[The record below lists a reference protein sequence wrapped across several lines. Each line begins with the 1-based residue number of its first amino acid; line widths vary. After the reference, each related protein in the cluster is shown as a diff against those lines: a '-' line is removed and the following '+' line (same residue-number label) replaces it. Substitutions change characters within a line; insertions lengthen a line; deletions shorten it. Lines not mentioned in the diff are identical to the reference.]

1 MMRSRDPRV
10 RQRINQISHN
20 LESANETAQEGL
32 YTFSHNYLVPCFAA
46 IGNCVYACT
55 APCLPSREDQLR
67 RRRRGRAEANFD
79 FYDDWDNDESN
90 DGLLGWGTDELDRL
104 LAGSGLARGSSEQPR
119 RQRKMSYGARRTR
132 KKSTAIVNDDR
143 NDPTVIP
150 SSSFL
155 GFLERLPWRFGARG
169 LKYRPSAADLQEHPA
184 GLLRRHDHENE
195 PLIEETEE
203 SEGQCSGRNGR
214 YRSSTQS
221 SRDTINSLSSRG
233 DLIPSDEEEDAV
245 PLSDEFAL
253 ALASRRGTGLDSI
266 DLIGDKPSSM
276 RSVSGTFSLRTTAS
290 SKELKQKKKK
300 RSSRLRSPQG
310 SYVEVTQEVSTP
322 TLADLKK
329 EEDQAELR
337 EESEVARRRLIAQQ
351 LASSRGLDQTK
362 DEVSHSQP
370 LSPQPQTVSSDT
382 THHESPDTP
391 LDSAVKDGTTQ
402 SQVTQPLRNPRSP
415 GDDSQTEPFPPFPS
429 TPDFHEVGFPYQ
441 HGYFQNRSNDP
452 SSSGPADPSRTHED
466 RASEGT
472 GGD

>member
-10 RQRINQISHN
+10 RQTINQISHN

-32 YTFSHNYLVPCFAA
+32 YTLSHNYLVPCFAA
-46 IGNCVYACT
+46 IGNCVYSCT

-90 DGLLGWGTDELDRL
+90 DSLLGWGTDELDRL

-132 KKSTAIVNDDR
+132 RKSSVIVSDDR

-155 GFLERLPWRFGARG
+155 GFLERFPWRFGARG

-184 GLLRRHDHENE
+184 GLRRFEHEDE
-195 PLIEETEE
+195 PLIEEPEE
-203 SEGQCSGRNGR
+203 NEGPAASNGR

-221 SRDTINSLSSRG
+221 SRDTTNSLSSRG

-245 PLSDEFAL
+245 PLDDEFAL

-266 DLIGDKPSSM
+266 DLIGDKPASM
-276 RSVSGTFSLRTTAS
+276 RSVSGTFSLKTNAS
-290 SKELKQKKKK
+290 SKESRMKKKK

-310 SYVEVTQEVSTP
+310 SYVEVNHEVGTP

-329 EEDQAELR
+329 EEERAALE
-337 EESEVARRRLIAQQ
+337 EESEIARRRLAAQQ
-351 LASSRGLDQTK
+351 LASTRGLDQAK
-362 DEVSHSQP
+362 DEASQAPPSQP
-370 LSPQPQTVSSDT
+370 RTVSSDI
-382 THHESPDTP
+382 THHETVDTP
-391 LDSAVKDGTTQ
+391 LDSTVEYASTQ
-402 SQVTQPLRNPRSP
+402 SQGVQSQPSQNPHSP
-415 GDDSQTEPFPPFPS
+415 GEESQTEPFPPFPS
-429 TPDFHEVGFPYQ
+429 TPEFHEDSPASQ
-441 HGYFQNRSNDP
+441 PGYHQDQPNGPSPSEQNNTTDAHRDP
-452 SSSGPADPSRTHED
+452 SSD
-466 RASEGT
+466 
-472 GGD
+472 